1 MIVFARPGRGIRKA
15 QQALIDIGHM
25 QYFDAR
31 QFTGAGELPG
41 VEVLH
46 VPDINQGLLRFP
58 DPSPGASEDDHDRR
72 TEAVTARIVAS
83 GEAHFACTTWR
94 GRRCM
99 RVSVCGCATDAKDVA
114 QAIAAIAKAL

>member
-1 MIVFARPGRGIRKA
+1 MVAECCQHA
-15 QQALIDIGHM
+15 HALV
-25 QYFDAR
+25 
-31 QFTGAGELPG
+31 TGAGKLPG

-46 VPDINQGLLRFP
+46 VPHINQGLLRFP
-58 DPSPGASEDDHDRR
+58 DPSPGATEDDHDRR

-99 RVSVCGCATDAKDVA
+99 RVSVCSCAADAEDIA
-114 QAIAAIAKAL
+114 RTIAAIGNAL